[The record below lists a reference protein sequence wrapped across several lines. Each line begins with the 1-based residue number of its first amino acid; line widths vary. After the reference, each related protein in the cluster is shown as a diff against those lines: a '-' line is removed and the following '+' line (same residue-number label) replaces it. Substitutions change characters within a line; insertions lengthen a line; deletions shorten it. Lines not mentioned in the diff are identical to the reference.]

1 MVNQDD
7 KRFLELMCKQ
17 KIHEKRKTAVAKY
30 PERVYSKDR
39 SKKTEEDI
47 EAKYEKE
54 FERLEIGRKLVEKWE
69 RTGLLN
75 GEKRKEKLDRF

>member
-30 PERVYSKDR
+30 PVRVYDR
-39 SKKTEEDI
+39 SEILRNCVKTTI
-47 EAKYEKE
+47 KTV
-54 FERLEIGRKLVEKWE
+54 I
-69 RTGLLN
+69 
-75 GEKRKEKLDRF
+75 